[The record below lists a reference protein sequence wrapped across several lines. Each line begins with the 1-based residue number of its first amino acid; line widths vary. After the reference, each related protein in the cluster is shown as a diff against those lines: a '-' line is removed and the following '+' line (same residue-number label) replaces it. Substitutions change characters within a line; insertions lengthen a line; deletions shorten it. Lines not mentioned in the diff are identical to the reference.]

1 MESLDYRHFP
11 IHINE
16 SSAIVNEDKTL
27 TINVSHHY
35 INKKNNL
42 ITEGRN
48 NGAMLLRW
56 IGASA
61 HPIPKVEIKKLDSMG
76 AS

>member
-1 MESLDYRHFP
+1 
-11 IHINE
+11 
-16 SSAIVNEDKTL
+16 
-27 TINVSHHY
+27 
-35 INKKNNL
+35 
-42 ITEGRN
+42 
-48 NGAMLLRW
+48 MLLRW